1 MDENYDVP
9 YFALYADIDQLES
22 LQNHETGL
30 GVFSTCAV
38 FVSRH
43 IEDVLVRLR
52 VEWPASVDAR
62 RAIKRFGKKTRQLQV
77 LVPIAAGVEDEF
89 GGGGEGGF
97 EGGGEGGCE
106 GGGEGEGE
114 VFSGAMPTSGHK
126 SSTG

>member
-52 VEWPASVDAR
+52 VEWPASVDA
-62 RAIKRFGKKTRQLQV
+62 
-77 LVPIAAGVEDEF
+77 
-89 GGGGEGGF
+89 
-97 EGGGEGGCE
+97 C
-106 GGGEGEGE
+106 
-114 VFSGAMPTSGHK
+114 FSVILEPPALLGRVD
-126 SSTG
+126 